1 MGTRPGRSPH
11 RSSSPLLDRECSP
24 PHRRHPGCE
33 PTNALAL
40 SGACVADIAPCTPNP
55 ASSVIMSA
63 VFANRATSS
72 ISLSGPAPGQAPH
85 PAWMRAIVSESP
97 HYPWKPT
104 CPTLTPSGLSSLSC
118 GVRCG
123 SRPPNRLTATTT
135 FPCQRRRQNSNWPLS
150 LRGLGYRARS
160 VLPSKNLPDE
170 DRAVTSPRRIPT
182 PAWFAK
188 PDRRPARAV

>member
-1 MGTRPGRSPH
+1 MGTRPGRFPH

-33 PTNALAL
+33 PTIALAL

-85 PAWMRAIVSESP
+85 PVSAHEIRFW
-97 HYPWKPT
+97 HGK
-104 CPTLTPSGLSSLSC
+104 
-118 GVRCG
+118 R
-123 SRPPNRLTATTT
+123 
-135 FPCQRRRQNSNWPLS
+135 
-150 LRGLGYRARS
+150 
-160 VLPSKNLPDE
+160 E
-170 DRAVTSPRRIPT
+170 AVT
-182 PAWFAK
+182 
-188 PDRRPARAV
+188 ARDSGAVEDAAAEQVELGSAEHGPFEHFDPIYLPLNRS